1 MRDIIIKNSDR
12 FKSVFV
18 TVNMLLPLKATMTGK
33 NALLAMVLKKS
44 NELYKTEKELER
56 ALAGLYD
63 TTIDVNVEKLDN
75 IYNIQICMEL
85 LNGKYM
91 VHHFF

>member
-18 TVNMLLPLKATMTGK
+18 TVNMLLPLKAAMTGK

-56 ALAGLYD
+56 ALAGL
-63 TTIDVNVEKLDN
+63 
-75 IYNIQICMEL
+75 
-85 LNGKYM
+85 
-91 VHHFF
+91 

>member
-1 MRDIIIKNSDR
+1 MIVKEKMKDIIIKNSDR

-44 NELYKTEKELER
+44 KTEGSILFIDASKECIKVTNNNKLS
-56 ALAGLYD
+56 
-63 TTIDVNVEKLDN
+63 EKN
-75 IYNIQICMEL
+75 INNIFPLFC
-85 LNGKYM
+85 
-91 VHHFF
+91 

>member
-18 TVNMLLPLKATMTGK
+18 TVNMLLPLKAAMTGK

-44 NELYKTEKELER
+44 NELYKTEKES
-56 ALAGLYD
+56 YSKQD
-63 TTIDVNVEKLDN
+63 YCHV
-75 IYNIQICMEL
+75 
-85 LNGKYM
+85 
-91 VHHFF
+91 